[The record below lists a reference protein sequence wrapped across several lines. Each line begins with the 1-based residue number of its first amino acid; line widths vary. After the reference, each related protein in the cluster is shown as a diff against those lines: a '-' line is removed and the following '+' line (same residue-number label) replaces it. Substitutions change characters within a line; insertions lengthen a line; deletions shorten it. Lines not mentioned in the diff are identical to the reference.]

1 MNEQVSAIPG
11 VPQAL
16 HRGYDEL
23 PWVSLVEGVSFQLLQ
38 VDIEHALWVL
48 RTRFAPGVTV
58 QRHKHTGEVFAFT
71 LKGAWRY
78 LEYPEI
84 NRAGSYLF
92 EPAGSIHTLHALADN
107 PEDTEVWFA
116 IRGANLN
123 LTPEGKVE
131 SVTDAAKILQVYE
144 RECAKL
150 GLPAPDVIRA

>member
-1 MNEQVSAIPG
+1 MNEQVKAIPG
-11 VPQAL
+11 APQAL
-16 HRGYDEL
+16 HRAYADL

-38 VDIEHALWVL
+38 VDVEHALWVL

-58 QRHKHTGEVFAFT
+58 QRHKHTGEVYAFT

-92 EPAGSIHTLHALADN
+92 EPAGSIHTLHALADHA
-107 PEDTEVWFA
+107 EDTEVWFA

-123 LTPEGKVE
+123 LAEDGKVE